1 MIIGIFRVNRP
12 FTPIL
17 LIILAVLLWL
27 DGFIFHANVLLPETY
42 SAPLYGPIA
51 RLFNQYTLL
60 GVLLSFVF
68 MMLQAFMLNRII
80 TDKNLTE
87 RNSFLPALMYIVFMS
102 AYIGFMGL
110 QPALFANFFLILA
123 LDKIFEVFSEEAVHV
138 EIFNVGF
145 FIALAGLFYLPA
157 LLIFLL
163 LIVSLILY
171 FVFGLRSLMAA
182 IMGFVVPFIFTFLYY
197 FWFDRTEEWLQIY
210 TEMWDIGG
218 GLPEDL
224 TAFGWISLVL
234 FLLLG
239 LISVL
244 KLYVGILP
252 DRPVRIRKRFQVL
265 LAYLFIAVLPVFIII
280 LENVNW
286 QMILLLPFSVILAGF
301 FQENKNNRVN
311 NIIFLIIIL
320 AIVAGKIAG
329 E

>member
-27 DGFIFHANVLLPETY
+27 DGFIFHANVLLPETHT
-42 SAPLYGPIA
+42 APLYGPIA
-51 RLFNQYTLL
+51 HLFNQYTFLN
-60 GVLLSFVF
+60 VLLSFVF
-68 MMLQAFMLNRII
+68 VMLQAFMLNRII

-87 RNSFLPALMYIVFMS
+87 RNSFFPALMYIVFMS
-102 AYIGFMGL
+102 GYIGFMGL

-145 FIALAGLFYLPA
+145 FIALTGLFYLPA
-157 LLIFLL
+157 LPLFLL

-171 FVFGLRSLMAA
+171 FVVGLRSLMASL
-182 IMGFVVPFIFTFLYY
+182 MGFAVPFVFTFLYY

-210 TEMWDIGG
+210 SEMWNIGG
-218 GLPEDL
+218 RLPGDL
-224 TAFGWISLVL
+224 TTFGWISMIL

-244 KLYVGILP
+244 KLYVGVLP

-265 LAYLFIAVLPVFIII
+265 LAYLFIAVLPVFIIV
-280 LENVNW
+280 LENANW
-286 QMILLLPFSVILAGF
+286 QMILLLPFSVIMAAF
-301 FQENKNNRVN
+301 FQENKNTRVN
-311 NIIFLIIIL
+311 NIIFLFVLIV
-320 AIVAGKIAG
+320 IVAGKIAG